1 MANTNFNLVGLDFNS
16 LKDNLKSFLKNNT
29 QFKDLDYEGSN
40 INVLLDV
47 LAYNTYLNGFYTNMV
62 ASEMFLDS
70 AQLRDSVISHAKE
83 LNYIPR
89 SFTSSKATIT
99 VDITPTST
107 VTSVLIPQYTTFTS
121 RSGSN
126 TYTFATSEAVVLN
139 TSNGG
144 VFSTTLDVY
153 EGVIASETFV
163 VNSSN
168 TSQRY
173 VLSNPTIDTS
183 SLNVTLYEDNGA
195 TILPYTRADQLIG
208 VSNTTKAF
216 FLQGA
221 ENQQYEIVFGD
232 NVFGRKPK
240 DGSSVVVKYRVSSG
254 ELSNGCY
261 EFASDGAI
269 DGHPNVEVTTV
280 TSSQGGSVAETIQD
294 IKFNA
299 PRLFQAQNRAVTES
313 DYEVLLLN
321 QFADIQAISAY
332 GGETVSPPQF
342 GKVFISVD
350 VANADGA
357 PESRKKAYYD
367 YIIQKTPATISVEFI
382 DPQFLYV
389 KVDTI
394 VYYDVNNTIKSTA
407 DIETSAKAAVSQYNN
422 DSLGNFKK
430 TLYFSKLTEAIDA
443 SDKSILSNDTS
454 LRLVYRLYP
463 QTETDIGYRLQI
475 YNELQTETGLRL
487 AVNEKHFGHTLT
499 SSVFTYQGARC
510 ILVDDT
516 LGNVYIAAKQSDR
529 IEVIK
534 SIGSLDYIGG
544 ILTLVNFNI
553 SSYEGNYI
561 ELIFDTKSKNILGS
575 KNAIIAIDPIDV
587 SVEVQGVKQ

>member
-40 INVLLDV
+40 INILLDV

-107 VTSVLIPQYTTFTS
+107 VTSVLIPKYTSFTS

-126 TYTFATSEAVVLN
+126 TYTFATSDAVVLN

-144 VFSTTLDVY
+144 VFSATLDVY

-163 VNSSN
+163 VNLSN

-195 TILPYTRADQLIG
+195 TILPYTRADQLLG
-208 VSNTTKAF
+208 VNDTSKAF

-261 EFASDGAI
+261 EFASDGSI
-269 DGHPNVEVTTV
+269 DGHPNVQITTI
-280 TSSQGGSVAETIQD
+280 TSSQGGSVAESIQD

-332 GGETVSPPQF
+332 GGETISPPQF
-342 GKVFISVD
+342 GKVFISAD

-367 YIIQKTPATISVEFI
+367 YIIQKTPATIAVEFV
-382 DPQFLYV
+382 DPQFLYT
-389 KVDTI
+389 KVNTT
-394 VYYDVNNTIKSTA
+394 VYYDVNNTVKSTA
-407 DIETSAKAAVSQYNN
+407 DIETSTKAAISQYNN

-430 TLYFSKLTEAIDA
+430 TLYFSKLVEMIDA
-443 SDKSILSNDTS
+443 SDSSILSNDTS
-454 LRLVYRLYP
+454 LSLVYRLYP
-463 QTETDIGYRLQI
+463 QTNTDISYRLQVN
-475 YNELQTETGLRL
+475 NELQTETGLRL
-487 AVNEKHFGHTLT
+487 SADEKHYGHTLT
-499 SSVFTYQGARC
+499 SSVFTYLGSRC
-510 ILVDDT
+510 VLVDDT
-516 LGNVYIAAKQSDR
+516 QGIVYIAAKQSDR

-534 SIGSLDYIGG
+534 PIGTLSYVDGTLI
-544 ILTLVNFNI
+544 LVNFNV

-561 ELIFDTKSKNILGS
+561 ELIYKTKTKNILGS
-575 KNAIIAIDPIDV
+575 KNVILAIDPVDV
-587 SVEVQGVKQ
+587 EVVVQGVKQ

>member
-40 INVLLDV
+40 INILLDV

-107 VTSVLIPQYTTFTS
+107 VTSVLIPKYTTFTS

-126 TYTFATSEAVVLN
+126 TYTFATSDAVVLN
-139 TSNGG
+139 TSNSG

-163 VNSSN
+163 VNLSN

-173 VLSNPTIDTS
+173 ALSNPTIDTS

-195 TILPYTRADQLIG
+195 TIMPYTRADQLLG
-208 VSNTTKAF
+208 VTDTTKAF

-232 NVFGRKPK
+232 GVFGRKPK

-261 EFASDGAI
+261 EFASDGSI
-269 DGHPNVEVTTV
+269 DGHPNVQITTV
-280 TSSQGGSVAETIQD
+280 TSSQGGSVAESIQD

-367 YIIQKTPATISVEFI
+367 YIIQKTPATIAVEFI
-382 DPQFLYV
+382 DPQFLYT
-389 KVDTI
+389 KVNTT

-407 DIETSAKAAVSQYNN
+407 DIETSAKAAISQYNN

-430 TLYFSKLTEAIDA
+430 TLYFSRLAELIDA
-443 SDKSILSNDTS
+443 SDSSILSNDTS
-454 LRLVYRLYP
+454 LNLVYRLYP
-463 QTETDIGYRLQI
+463 QTDVDITYRLQVN
-475 YNELQTETGLRL
+475 NELQTETGLRL
-487 AVNEKHFGHTLT
+487 SSEEKHYGHTLT
-499 SSVFTYQGARC
+499 SSVFTYLGSRC
-510 ILVDDT
+510 VLVDDT
-516 LGNVYIAAKQSDR
+516 QGVVYIAAKQSNR

-534 SIGSLDYIGG
+534 PIGSIDYINGT
-544 ILTLVNFNI
+544 LLLVNFNI

-561 ELIFDTKSKNILGS
+561 ELIFQTKSKNIFGS
-575 KNAIIAIDPIDV
+575 KNVILAIDPIDV
-587 SVEVQGVKQ
+587 EVVVQGVKQ

>member
-29 QFKDLDYEGSN
+29 QFKDLDYEGAN

-99 VDITPTST
+99 VDIIPSST
-107 VTSVLIPQYTTFTS
+107 VTSVLIPKYTSFTS

-126 TYTFATSEAVVLN
+126 TYTFATSDAVVLN
-139 TSNGG
+139 TSNSG

-163 VNSSN
+163 VNLSN

-195 TILPYTRADQLIG
+195 TIMPYTRADQLLG
-208 VSNTTKAF
+208 VTDTTKAF

-232 NVFGRKPK
+232 GVFGRKPK

-261 EFASDGAI
+261 EFASDGSI
-269 DGHPNVEVTTV
+269 DGHPNVQITTV
-280 TSSQGGSVAETIQD
+280 TSSQGGSVAESIQD

-332 GGETVSPPQF
+332 GGETVLPPQF

-367 YIIQKTPATISVEFI
+367 YIIQKTPATITVEFI
-382 DPQFLYV
+382 NPQFLYT
-389 KVDTI
+389 KVNTT

-407 DIETSAKAAVSQYNN
+407 DIETSAKAAISQYNN

-430 TLYFSKLTEAIDA
+430 TLYFSRLAELIDA
-443 SDKSILSNDTS
+443 SDSSVLSNDTS
-454 LRLVYRLYP
+454 LNLVYRLYP
-463 QTETDIGYRLQI
+463 QTDVDVTYRLQVN
-475 YNELQTETGLRL
+475 NELQTETGLRL
-487 AVNEKHFGHTLT
+487 SADEKHYGHTLT
-499 SSVFTYQGARC
+499 SSVFTYLGSRC
-510 ILVDDT
+510 VLVDDT
-516 LGNVYIAAKQSDR
+516 QGVVYIAAKQSDR

-534 SIGSLDYIGG
+534 PIGSLDYTNGT
-544 ILTLVNFNI
+544 LLLVNFNI
-553 SSYEGNYI
+553 ASYEGNYI
-561 ELIFDTKSKNILGS
+561 ELIFQTKSKNIFGS
-575 KNAIIAIDPIDV
+575 KNVILAIDPIDV
-587 SVEVQGVKQ
+587 EVVVQGVKQ

>member
-40 INVLLDV
+40 INILLDV

-99 VDITPTST
+99 VDITPSST
-107 VTSVLIPQYTTFTS
+107 VTSVLIPKYTSFTS

-126 TYTFATSEAVVLN
+126 TYTFATSDAVVLN
-139 TSNGG
+139 TSNSG

-163 VNSSN
+163 VNLSN

-173 VLSNPTIDTS
+173 ALSNPTIDTS

-195 TILPYTRADQLIG
+195 TIMPYTRADQLLG
-208 VSNTTKAF
+208 VTDTTKAF

-232 NVFGRKPK
+232 GVFGRKPK

-261 EFASDGAI
+261 EFASDGSI
-269 DGHPNVEVTTV
+269 DGHPNVQITTV
-280 TSSQGGSVAETIQD
+280 TSSQGGSVAESIQD

-367 YIIQKTPATISVEFI
+367 YIIQKTPATIAVEFI
-382 DPQFLYV
+382 DPQFLYT
-389 KVDTI
+389 KVNTT

-407 DIETSAKAAVSQYNN
+407 DIETSAKAAISQYNN

-430 TLYFSKLTEAIDA
+430 TLYFSRLAELIDA
-443 SDKSILSNDTS
+443 SDSSILSNDTS
-454 LRLVYRLYP
+454 LNLVYRLYP
-463 QTETDIGYRLQI
+463 QTDVDITYRLQVN
-475 YNELQTETGLRL
+475 NELQTETGLRL
-487 AVNEKHFGHTLT
+487 SSEEKHYGHTLT
-499 SSVFTYQGARC
+499 SSVFTYLGSRC
-510 ILVDDT
+510 VLVDDT
-516 LGNVYIAAKQSDR
+516 QGVVYIAAKQSNR

-534 SIGSLDYIGG
+534 PIGSIDYINGT
-544 ILTLVNFNI
+544 LLLVNFNI

-561 ELIFDTKSKNILGS
+561 ELIFQTKSKNIFGS
-575 KNAIIAIDPIDV
+575 KNVILAIDPIDV
-587 SVEVQGVKQ
+587 EVVVQGVKQ

>member
-1 MANTNFNLVGLDFNS
+1 MANTNFNLVGLDFNT

-99 VDITPTST
+99 VAITPTAAVS
-107 VTSVLIPQYTTFTS
+107 SVLIPKYTSFTS

-126 TYTFATSEAVVLN
+126 TYTFN
-139 TSNGG
+139 TSSAIALNSSNSG
-144 VFSTTLDVY
+144 VFSTTVDIH

-163 VNSSN
+163 VNVSN
-168 TSQRY
+168 TAQRY

-183 SLNVTLYEDNGA
+183 SLDVTLYEDNGA
-195 TILPYTRADQLIG
+195 TILTYTRADQLLSIK
-208 VSNTTKAF
+208 SSSKAF

-232 NVFGRKPK
+232 GVFGRRPK
-240 DGSSVVVKYRVSSG
+240 DGSSIVIKYRVSSG
-254 ELSNGCY
+254 ELSNGCF
-261 EFASDGAI
+261 EFTSDGAI
-269 DGHPNVEVTTV
+269 DGHPSVLATTI
-280 TSSQGGSVAETIQD
+280 TSAQGGGVAETTEA

-321 QFADIQAISAY
+321 QFSDIQAISAY
-332 GGETVSPPQF
+332 GGEKAIPPQY

-350 VANADGA
+350 VADADGA
-357 PESRKKAYYD
+357 PESRKSAFYD
-367 YIIQKTPATISVEFI
+367 YIIQKTPATIAVEFI

-389 KVDTI
+389 KVNTT
-394 VYYDVNNTIKSTA
+394 VLYDINNTVKTTA
-407 DIETSAKAAVSQYNN
+407 DIETSVRAAISQYNN
-422 DSLGNFKK
+422 DSLANFKK
-430 TLYFSKLTEAIDA
+430 TLYFSNLLEQID
-443 SDKSILSNDTS
+443 SCDDSIISNDTTIY
-454 LRLVYRLYP
+454 LVQRYLP
-463 QTETDIGYRLQI
+463 QTNVPINFIINVGNQ
-475 YNELQTETGLRL
+475 LQTETGLKIE
-487 AVNEKHFGHTLT
+487 VGEKHYGHTLST
-499 SSVFTYQGARC
+499 SLFTYQNLSC
-510 ILVDDT
+510 VLVDDT
-516 LGNVYIAAKQSDR
+516 QGIVYIAEKQSDK
-529 IEVIK
+529 IQVIK
-534 SIGSLDYIGG
+534 SVGTIDYING
-544 ILTLVNFNI
+544 IVNITNI
-553 SSYEGNYI
+553 EIADYEGNYI
-561 ELIFDTKSKNILGS
+561 EFIFETKSKNISGYN
-575 KNAIIAIDPIDV
+575 NAIIEIDPIDV
-587 SVEVQGVKQ
+587 TVSVQGVKR

>member
-29 QFKDLDYEGSN
+29 QFKDLDYEGAN

-99 VDITPTST
+99 VDITPSST
-107 VTSVLIPQYTTFTS
+107 VTSVLIPKYTSFTS

-126 TYTFATSEAVVLN
+126 TYTFATSDTVVLN

-144 VFSTTLDVY
+144 VFSATLDVY

-163 VNSSN
+163 VNLSN

-195 TILPYTRADQLIG
+195 TIMPYTRADQLLG
-208 VSNTTKAF
+208 VTDTTKAF

-232 NVFGRKPK
+232 GVFGRKPK

-261 EFASDGAI
+261 EFASDGSI
-269 DGHPNVEVTTV
+269 DGHPNVQITTV
-280 TSSQGGSVAETIQD
+280 TSSQGGSVAESIQD

-332 GGETVSPPQF
+332 GGETVLPPQF

-367 YIIQKTPATISVEFI
+367 YIIQKTPATIAVEFI
-382 DPQFLYV
+382 DPQFLYT
-389 KVDTI
+389 KVNTT

-407 DIETSAKAAVSQYNN
+407 DIETSAKAAISQYNN

-430 TLYFSKLTEAIDA
+430 TLYFSRLAELIDA
-443 SDKSILSNDTS
+443 SDSSILSNDTS
-454 LRLVYRLYP
+454 LNLVYRLYP
-463 QTETDIGYRLQI
+463 QTDVDVNYKLQVN
-475 YNELQTETGLRL
+475 NELQTETGLRL
-487 AVNEKHFGHTLT
+487 SAEEKHYGHTLT
-499 SSVFTYQGARC
+499 SSVFTYLGSRC
-510 ILVDDT
+510 VLVDDT
-516 LGNVYIAAKQSDR
+516 QGVVYIAAKQSNR

-534 SIGSLDYIGG
+534 PIGSIDYTNGT
-544 ILTLVNFNI
+544 LLLVNFNI

-561 ELIFDTKSKNILGS
+561 ELIFQTKSKNIFGS
-575 KNAIIAIDPIDV
+575 KNVILAIDPIDV
-587 SVEVQGVKQ
+587 EVVVQGVKQ

>member
-29 QFKDLDYEGSN
+29 QFKDLDYEGAN
-40 INVLLDV
+40 INVLIDV

-99 VDITPTST
+99 VDITPSST
-107 VTSVLIPQYTTFTS
+107 VTSVLIPKYTSFTS

-126 TYTFATSEAVVLN
+126 TYTFATSDAVVLN
-139 TSNGG
+139 TSNSG

-163 VNSSN
+163 VNLSN

-195 TILPYTRADQLIG
+195 TILPYTRADQLLG
-208 VSNTTKAF
+208 VTDTTKAF

-232 NVFGRKPK
+232 GVFGRKPK

-261 EFASDGAI
+261 EFASDGSI
-269 DGHPNVEVTTV
+269 DGHPNVQITTV
-280 TSSQGGSVAETIQD
+280 TSSQGGSVAESIQD

-332 GGETVSPPQF
+332 GGETVLPPQF

-367 YIIQKTPATISVEFI
+367 YIIQKTPATITVEFI
-382 DPQFLYV
+382 NPQFLYT
-389 KVDTI
+389 KVNTT

-407 DIETSAKAAVSQYNN
+407 DIETSAKAAISQYNN

-430 TLYFSKLTEAIDA
+430 TLYFSRLAELIDA
-443 SDKSILSNDTS
+443 SDSSVLSNDTS
-454 LRLVYRLYP
+454 LNLVYRLYP
-463 QTETDIGYRLQI
+463 QTDVDVTYRLQVN
-475 YNELQTETGLRL
+475 NELQTETGLRL
-487 AVNEKHFGHTLT
+487 SADEKHYGHTLT
-499 SSVFTYQGARC
+499 SSVFTYLGSRC
-510 ILVDDT
+510 VLVDDT
-516 LGNVYIAAKQSDR
+516 QGVVYIAAKQSDR

-534 SIGSLDYIGG
+534 PIGSLDYTNGT
-544 ILTLVNFNI
+544 LLLVNFNI
-553 SSYEGNYI
+553 ASYEGNYI
-561 ELIFDTKSKNILGS
+561 ELIFQTKSKNIFGS
-575 KNAIIAIDPIDV
+575 KNVILAIDPIDV
-587 SVEVQGVKQ
+587 EVVVQGVKQ